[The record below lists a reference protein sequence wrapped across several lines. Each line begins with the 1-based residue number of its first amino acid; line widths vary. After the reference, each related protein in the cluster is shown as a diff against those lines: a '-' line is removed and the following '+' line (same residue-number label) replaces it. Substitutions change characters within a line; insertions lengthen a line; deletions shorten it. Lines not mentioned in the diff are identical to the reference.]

1 MSRRPSC
8 IIGVLETMLQGIYL
22 NGGHFSKACV
32 DFPGIQSHR
41 YGAGINH
48 CGCIGLPFRSY
59 LLPSIPVADIPCP
72 YWEMVFCAERA
83 VHTSMN
89 RVVKNSFFIMGQ
101 RYNKNAKTGDC
112 GFQKVA
118 LEVSEVK
125 LRKKKQAANCIP
137 FCKCTG
143 SLQDR
148 SMLPVRNQTSLM
160 MSIPMR
166 MASSF
171 IGIR

>member
-1 MSRRPSC
+1 M
-8 IIGVLETMLQGIYL
+8 G
-22 NGGHFSKACV
+22 
-32 DFPGIQSHR
+32 DF
-41 YGAGINH
+41 
-48 CGCIGLPFRSY
+48 
-59 LLPSIPVADIPCP
+59 
-72 YWEMVFCAERA
+72 
-83 VHTSMN
+83 
-89 RVVKNSFFIMGQ
+89 
-101 RYNKNAKTGDC
+101 
-112 GFQKVA
+112 GFQKLT
-118 LEVSEVK
+118 LELSEVK
-125 LRKKKQAANCIP
+125 FCKMKQAANCIP

>member
-1 MSRRPSC
+1 
-8 IIGVLETMLQGIYL
+8 
-22 NGGHFSKACV
+22 
-32 DFPGIQSHR
+32 
-41 YGAGINH
+41 
-48 CGCIGLPFRSY
+48 
-59 LLPSIPVADIPCP
+59 
-72 YWEMVFCAERA
+72 
-83 VHTSMN
+83 
-89 RVVKNSFFIMGQ
+89 MGQ

-137 FCKCTG
+137 FCKSTGSPEEKKSRTG

>member
-1 MSRRPSC
+1 
-8 IIGVLETMLQGIYL
+8 
-22 NGGHFSKACV
+22 
-32 DFPGIQSHR
+32 
-41 YGAGINH
+41 
-48 CGCIGLPFRSY
+48 
-59 LLPSIPVADIPCP
+59 
-72 YWEMVFCAERA
+72 
-83 VHTSMN
+83 
-89 RVVKNSFFIMGQ
+89 MGQ

-125 LRKKKQAANCIP
+125 LRKKKQAANYIS

-160 MSIPMR
+160 MSIPMC

>member
-1 MSRRPSC
+1 
-8 IIGVLETMLQGIYL
+8 
-22 NGGHFSKACV
+22 
-32 DFPGIQSHR
+32 
-41 YGAGINH
+41 
-48 CGCIGLPFRSY
+48 
-59 LLPSIPVADIPCP
+59 
-72 YWEMVFCAERA
+72 
-83 VHTSMN
+83 
-89 RVVKNSFFIMGQ
+89 MGQ

-125 LRKKKQAANCIP
+125 LRKKKQTANCIS

-148 SMLPVRNQTSLM
+148 SMLPVRNQTSLI

>member
-1 MSRRPSC
+1 
-8 IIGVLETMLQGIYL
+8 
-22 NGGHFSKACV
+22 
-32 DFPGIQSHR
+32 
-41 YGAGINH
+41 
-48 CGCIGLPFRSY
+48 
-59 LLPSIPVADIPCP
+59 
-72 YWEMVFCAERA
+72 
-83 VHTSMN
+83 
-89 RVVKNSFFIMGQ
+89 MGQ

-125 LRKKKQAANCIP
+125 LLKKKQAANCIS

-148 SMLPVRNQTSLM
+148 SMLPVRNQTSLI

>member
-1 MSRRPSC
+1 
-8 IIGVLETMLQGIYL
+8 
-22 NGGHFSKACV
+22 
-32 DFPGIQSHR
+32 
-41 YGAGINH
+41 
-48 CGCIGLPFRSY
+48 
-59 LLPSIPVADIPCP
+59 
-72 YWEMVFCAERA
+72 
-83 VHTSMN
+83 
-89 RVVKNSFFIMGQ
+89 MGQ

-118 LEVSEVK
+118 LEMSEVK
-125 LRKKKQAANCIP
+125 LRKKKKQAANCIS

-160 MSIPMR
+160 MSIPMC

>member
-1 MSRRPSC
+1 
-8 IIGVLETMLQGIYL
+8 
-22 NGGHFSKACV
+22 
-32 DFPGIQSHR
+32 
-41 YGAGINH
+41 
-48 CGCIGLPFRSY
+48 
-59 LLPSIPVADIPCP
+59 
-72 YWEMVFCAERA
+72 
-83 VHTSMN
+83 
-89 RVVKNSFFIMGQ
+89 MGQ

-148 SMLPVRNQTSLM
+148 SMLPVRN
-160 MSIPMR
+160 
-166 MASSF
+166 
-171 IGIR
+171 

>member
-1 MSRRPSC
+1 
-8 IIGVLETMLQGIYL
+8 
-22 NGGHFSKACV
+22 
-32 DFPGIQSHR
+32 
-41 YGAGINH
+41 
-48 CGCIGLPFRSY
+48 
-59 LLPSIPVADIPCP
+59 
-72 YWEMVFCAERA
+72 
-83 VHTSMN
+83 
-89 RVVKNSFFIMGQ
+89 MGQ

-118 LEVSEVK
+118 LEMSEVK
-125 LRKKKQAANCIP
+125 LRKKKQAANSIS

>member
-1 MSRRPSC
+1 
-8 IIGVLETMLQGIYL
+8 
-22 NGGHFSKACV
+22 
-32 DFPGIQSHR
+32 
-41 YGAGINH
+41 
-48 CGCIGLPFRSY
+48 
-59 LLPSIPVADIPCP
+59 
-72 YWEMVFCAERA
+72 
-83 VHTSMN
+83 
-89 RVVKNSFFIMGQ
+89 MGQ

-125 LRKKKQAANCIP
+125 LRKKKQAANYIS

-143 SLQDR
+143 NLQDR